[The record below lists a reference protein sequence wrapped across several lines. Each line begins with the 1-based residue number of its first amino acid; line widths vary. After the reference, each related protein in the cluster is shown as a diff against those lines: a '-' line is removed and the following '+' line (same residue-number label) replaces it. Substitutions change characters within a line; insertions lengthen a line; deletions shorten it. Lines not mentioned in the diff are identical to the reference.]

1 MNDSAGVMAEA
12 STAGPRSAQPRNP
25 LTDNED
31 EPSPGRQ
38 GCSCLPL
45 DSPQAPR

>member
-1 MNDSAGVMAEA
+1 MAEGSA
-12 STAGPRSAQPRNP
+12 AGLRSAQPRNP
-25 LTDNED
+25 LTDNDD

-38 GCSCLPL
+38 GCSRVLL